1 MRIDLDPRTSLP
13 HEMSR
18 ATLAGRAWLPGAV
31 AGPSPVLVTESAV
44 IDVSRQ
50 FATLAELMAKRNPA
64 EAIRR
69 AARGAPA
76 IGATDAVL
84 CNSAADARAPGKPYF
99 LAPCDLQPVKACGVT
114 FATSLLERVIEEHAR
129 GNPAEAEEVRRKVT
143 AELGTDLREV
153 KPGSAEA
160 RQLKEILLARG
171 LWSQYLEV
179 GIGPDAEVFSKAPPL
194 ASVGTGA
201 EIGIHPKSAWN
212 NPEPEVVLVVNARG
226 EIVGATLGNDVN
238 LRDFEGRSALLLG
251 RSKENN
257 ASSAIG
263 PFVRLFD
270 EGFGLADVR
279 RIEVALRVEGD
290 DGFVL
295 EGASSMA
302 AISRDPSD
310 LVAQTI
316 GAHHQYPD
324 GVLLFLGTMFAPT
337 KDRGEAGHGF
347 THKLGDIVTISTPAL
362 GALVNRVN
370 HTTRVPQWEFGL
382 AALMR
387 NLAARG
393 LLK

>member
-1 MRIDLDPRTSLP
+1 MRIALDPRTALP
-13 HEMSR
+13 LDADA
-18 ATLAGRAWLPGAV
+18 ATLAGRAWVPGAPG
-31 AGPSPVLVTESAV
+31 GPSPVLIRPDRVV
-44 IDVSRQ
+44 DVGAS
-50 FATLAELMAKRNPA
+50 FATLAELMAEPDPA
-64 EAIRR
+64 TALRE
-69 AARGAPA
+69 AARAAPA
-76 IGATDAVL
+76 IGTTSAIL
-84 CNSAADARAPGKPYF
+84 SNSSADARDPQKPFF

-114 FATSLLERVIEEHAR
+114 FAASLLERVIEEHAR
-129 GNPAEAEEVRRKVT
+129 GNPAEAEEIRRKVT
-143 AELGTDLREV
+143 AAIGSDLARV

-160 RQLKEILLARG
+160 ARLKALLIERG

-179 GIGPDAEVFSKAPPL
+179 GIGPDAEVFSKAPPM

-201 EIGIHPKSAWN
+201 EIGIHPKSSWN
-212 NPEPEVVLVVNARG
+212 NPEPEVVLVVSPRG
-226 EIVGATLGNDVN
+226 AIVGATLGNDVN

-270 EGFGLADVR
+270 AHFGLDDVR
-279 RIEVALRVEGD
+279 GIEVALKVEGD

-295 EGASSMA
+295 EGKSSMRE
-302 AISRDPSD
+302 ISRDPAD

-316 GAHHQYPD
+316 GQHHQYPD

-337 KDRGEAGHGF
+337 KDREVPGQGF
-347 THKLGDIVTISTPAL
+347 THKLGDLVTISTASL

-370 HTTRVPQWEFGL
+370 HTSKVGPWDFGL

-387 NLAARG
+387 NLKARG
-393 LLK
+393 RL

>member
-1 MRIDLDPRTSLP
+1 MRIALDPRTALP
-13 HEMSR
+13 VDADA
-18 ATLAGRAWLPGAV
+18 ATLAGRAWIPGAPG
-31 AGPSPVLVTESAV
+31 GPSPVLIRPDVV
-44 IDVSRQ
+44 IDLGAR
-50 FATLAELMAKRNPA
+50 FATLAELMAEPDPA
-64 EAIRR
+64 TALGE
-69 AARGAPA
+69 AARAAPA
-76 IGATDAVL
+76 IGATSAIL
-84 CNSAADARAPGKPYF
+84 GNSSADARDPQKPFF

-114 FATSLLERVIEEHAR
+114 FAASLLERVIEEHAR
-129 GNPAEAEEVRRKVT
+129 GNPAEAEDIRRKVT
-143 AELGTDLREV
+143 AAIGGDLARV

-160 RQLKEILLARG
+160 ARLKALLIERG

-179 GIGPDAEVFSKAPPL
+179 GIGPDAEVFSKAPPM

-201 EIGIHPKSAWN
+201 EIGIHPKSSWN
-212 NPEPEVVLVVNARG
+212 NPEPEVVLVVSPEGA
-226 EIVGATLGNDVN
+226 IVGATLGNDVN

-270 EGFGLADVR
+270 AHFGLDDVR
-279 RIEVALRVEGD
+279 GIEVALKVEGD

-295 EGASSMA
+295 EGKSSMRE
-302 AISRDPSD
+302 ISRDPAD
-310 LVAQTI
+310 LVAQTM

-337 KDRGEAGHGF
+337 KDREVKGQGF
-347 THKLGDIVTISTPAL
+347 THKLGDLVTISTASL

-370 HTTRVPQWEFGL
+370 HTSEVGPWDFGL

-387 NLAARG
+387 NLKARG
-393 LLK
+393 RL